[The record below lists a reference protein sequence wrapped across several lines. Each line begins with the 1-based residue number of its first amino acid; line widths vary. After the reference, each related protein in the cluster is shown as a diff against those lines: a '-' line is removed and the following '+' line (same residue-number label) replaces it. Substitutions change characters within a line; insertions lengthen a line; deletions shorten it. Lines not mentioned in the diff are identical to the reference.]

1 MMNIRKLTVE
11 DAPAF
16 KELRKE
22 MCGLHPEAFGQ
33 TPEEVAEMPN
43 DKLLEWMGPSDTL
56 PEKFVLG
63 AFDGERMVG
72 TAAFRRD
79 DSIKERHRAWIWSV
93 YVRPEARGQGISK
106 RLMQRIIEESRA
118 MEGIEMLTL
127 QVAVTQTA
135 ARALYLSLGF
145 EIFGRNP
152 RLYKLSDGRYVDQEE
167 MALWLY

>member
-33 TPEEVAEMPN
+33 TPEEVAEMPD
-43 DKLLEWMGPSDTL
+43 DKLLEWMGPSDTF
-56 PEKFVLG
+56 PEKFVLA
-63 AFDGERMVG
+63 AFDGDRMVG

-93 YVRPEARGQGISK
+93 YVRPEARRQGISK
-106 RLMQRIIEESRA
+106 QLMQRTIDEARA
-118 MEGIEMLTL
+118 MKGLEMLTL
-127 QVAVTQTA
+127 QVASTQSA
-135 ARALYLSLGF
+135 ARNIYETLGF
-145 EIFGRNP
+145 EVFGQNP
-152 RLYKLSDGRYVDQEE
+152 KLYKLPDDRYIDHDE
-167 MALWLY
+167 MALWL